1 MTLSQAAKG
10 TQAGFSLVETALAL
24 LVASIGLTAVVA
36 LIPSAMQQGKKSSDE
51 TFAAFLADSAFASF
65 RAAADSAE
73 ADRMWANLKDYI
85 AIPPVTISIPSDGT
99 DVFWKDSIDLSIEA
113 DGQIHTQVFT
123 AASTQ
128 GKWGGSW
135 ILPSDWEQYDHGLRH
150 RLTLS
155 NISPRL
161 ASLAMEIWPGEF
173 GSTASPYVY
182 YTEVFNHGY

>member
-1 MTLSQAAKG
+1 MKWNGSKHATR
-10 TQAGFSLVETALAL
+10 AGFSLVETALAL

-73 ADRMWANLKDYI
+73 ANRTWATLKDYV
-85 AIPPVTISIPSDGT
+85 AIPPVTISIPTAGT
-99 DVFWKDSIDLSIEA
+99 DVFWKDSVDLSMEA
-113 DGQIHTQVFT
+113 DGQIRTQVFT

-135 ILPSDWEQYDHGLRH
+135 ILPSTWEQYDHGLRY
-150 RLTLS
+150 RLSVS

-161 ASLAMEIWPGEF
+161 ASLTMEVWPGEY
-173 GSTASPYVY
+173 GAIASPYIF